1 MLQSLKEFQKNSFTG
16 NKAMRTKVQAL
27 GERHIAS
34 AKKFCEVCE
43 KILPGSVL
51 YSNLLKARKGSWKRS
66 KEHNPSREM
75 GYTLCNNLREND

>member
-16 NKAMRTKVQAL
+16 NKALRTKVQAL

-51 YSNLLKARKGSWKRS
+51 YKGSWKRS

-75 GYTLCNNLREND
+75 GYIICSNLREND

>member
-16 NKAMRTKVQAL
+16 NKALRTKVQAL

-51 YSNLLKARKGSWKRS
+51 YSYLHIEGKGSWKKS

-75 GYTLCNNLREND
+75 GYIICSNLREND